1 MTSDVSARATP
12 VPAIRQPPTGWARI
26 ARAIDSFGDLFY
38 IQFAAIRTGWQWFF
52 LVSSAIPLGI
62 LTFLKFVAP
71 MARGGTV
78 LYYVTGNVVIALM
91 LNSFAMLAGQ
101 LAWARQSKSFDFYA
115 GLPISRTALILA
127 SVAIAVLFAIPGMI
141 LLLIAGALMFH
152 LHFTPNPLVVAVLL
166 LAPMALAGLGAVI
179 GILAPNQQVANVITN
194 LGLVLVMFLSPVLAP
209 ASALPGILQITARL
223 LPPTYAADALRQT
236 LAGHVT
242 AGVGFDLLMLV
253 LFTVASL
260 YLVTTRL
267 DWRSR

>member
-1 MTSDVSARATP
+1 MTTEQPAGVRPD
-12 VPAIRQPPTGWARI
+12 PAIRQPPTGWARV
-26 ARAIDSFGDLFY
+26 ARAADSFGDLFY
-38 IQFAAIRTGWQWFF
+38 IQFASIRTGWQWFF

-62 LTFLKFVAP
+62 LAFLKFVAP
-71 MARGGTV
+71 TARESTV
-78 LYYVTGNVVIALM
+78 LYYVTGNVVVALM

-141 LLLIAGALMFH
+141 FLLLAGALMFH
-152 LHFTPNPLVVAVLL
+152 LTFTPSPLVVAVLL
-166 LAPMALAGLGAVI
+166 LAPMSLSGLGAVI
-179 GILAPNQQVANVITN
+179 GVLAPNQQVANVVTN
-194 LGLVLVMFLSPVLAP
+194 LALVVVMFLSPVLAP
-209 ASALPGILQITARL
+209 ASALPGILQFTSRL

-242 AGVGFDLLMLV
+242 AGVGLDLLMLV
-253 LFTVASL
+253 LFTVGSL
-260 YLVTTRL
+260 YLVTARL